1 MRLSRS
7 RRVLLALGTL
17 TLVMTACGG
26 DDGDETESADQTTTE
41 ATETTE
47 TTEAA
52 DDDTPS
58 TTAGAAASDEVEV
71 VAVDY
76 GYEGIP
82 DTAPAGTK
90 LTLTNESEVEL
101 HELVAFRLPDEEAR
115 PAEEL
120 MQLPEEELGALF
132 GGPPGMVLVAPPA
145 GAPQIAAVGDGTLG
159 EPGRY
164 LVFCGI
170 PTGADPQEYLAAA
183 QASGGAPPEVE
194 GGPPHFVRGMF
205 AELTVE

>member
-7 RRVLLALGTL
+7 RRVLLL
-17 TLVMTACGG
+17 LVAVSLSAAACGG
-26 DDGDETESADQTTTE
+26 DDDDA
-41 ATETTE
+41 

-52 DDDTPS
+52 DETTTQATAEDTTS
-58 TTAGAAASDEVEV
+58 TTPTTEAEPESGEIEV

-76 GYEGIP
+76 AYEGLP
-82 DTAPAGTK
+82 ESAGAGVK
-90 LTLTNESEVEL
+90 LTLTNESDVEL
-101 HELVAFRLPDEEAR
+101 HEIVAFRLPDDEQR

-120 MQLPEEELGALF
+120 MQLPEEQLGALF
-132 GGPPGMVLVAPPA
+132 GGPPGMVLVAPPS
-145 GAPQIAAVGDGTLG
+145 GAPQIAAVGDGTLA

-164 LVFCGI
+164 LLFCGI
-170 PTGADPQEYLAAA
+170 PTGADPQEYMAAA

-194 GGPPHFVRGMF
+194 GGPPHFLEGMF